1 MSGSYPQF
9 PIAKDAIPAVLK
21 THGIQA
27 TAQRVEIAAILLAE
41 KQHLSADQVLNRVC
55 SAGAPVSKATVYN
68 TLGLFAER
76 GLARQVI
83 VDSTKVFYDSNT
95 EPHYHFYNVDDGTLT
110 DVMADLVPIEQL
122 PSAPEGT
129 FADSVDIVIR
139 IRNEQS

>member
-9 PIAKDAIPAVLK
+9 PIAKNAIPAMLK
-21 THGIQA
+21 SHGIQT

-41 KQHLSADQVLNRVC
+41 KQHLSADQVLTRV
-55 SAGAPVSKATVYN
+55 SSGAAVSKATVYN

-76 GLARQVI
+76 GLVRQVI

-110 DVMADLVPIEQL
+110 DVTADLVPIEHL
-122 PSAPEGT
+122 PSAPAGT
-129 FADSVDIVIR
+129 VTDGVDIVIR
-139 IRNEQS
+139 IRKEHS